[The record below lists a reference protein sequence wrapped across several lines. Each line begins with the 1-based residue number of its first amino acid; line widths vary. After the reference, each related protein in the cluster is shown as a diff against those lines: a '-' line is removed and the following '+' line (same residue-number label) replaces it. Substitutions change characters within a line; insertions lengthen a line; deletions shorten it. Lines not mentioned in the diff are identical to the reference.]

1 MLGLSSTDLL
11 SHSCSSSIELFEC
24 PAWETDSEVFG
35 ICFDARS
42 ACKITKLNMSPAST
56 SGALRRAAAPRHVPD
71 HGCFEVAL
79 LRVWQESAGTCSR
92 DKGPFFQ
99 AREPHPSLRHRGA
112 CSTWTHFRKS
122 IIPLETMVETDPLLR
137 HLHEHCFKIATLA
150 HSKLGAL
157 AP

>member
-1 MLGLSSTDLL
+1 MQDHKIKHEPSINFWRFATG
-11 SHSCSSSIELFEC
+11 CSSSGTYLITGASRSRC
-24 PAWETDSEVFG
+24 FG
-35 ICFDARS
+35 YGKKVQA
-42 ACKITKLNMSPAST
+42 
-56 SGALRRAAAPRHVPD
+56 RAA
-71 HGCFEVAL
+71 E
-79 LRVWQESAGTCSR
+79 T
-92 DKGPFFQ
+92 KGLFFQ

-122 IIPLETMVETDPLLR
+122 IIPLETMVETDPLLQ